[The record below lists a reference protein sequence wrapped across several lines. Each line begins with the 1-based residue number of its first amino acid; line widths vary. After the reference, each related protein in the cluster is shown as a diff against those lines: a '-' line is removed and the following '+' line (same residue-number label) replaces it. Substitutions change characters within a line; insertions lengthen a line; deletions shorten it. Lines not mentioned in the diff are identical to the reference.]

1 VALSQGTLALVVTL
15 GMSLVPSV
23 LFLGLWHGLRRLR
36 DDRLVDDVLTRAESA
51 EPTTVEP
58 HAYLGAGDPAAAGDE
73 SAAGDEPTAAREAG
87 LELCPECRVLRP
99 PNGESCPGCGVEPGS
114 ASRS

>member
-58 HAYLGAGDPAAAGDE
+58 HAYLGAGDPAA
-73 SAAGDEPTAAREAG
+73 SGDEPTAAREAG